1 MDGSTSRSLSIAN
14 PSETNLTATVLD
26 LEQRTL
32 LLTAAN
38 TGSGTSTSALAFASQ
53 LALMSAGP
61 VLLVDS
67 NGGSGSG
74 TSLSQQLGLHKL
86 RGFTDL
92 LFNQDTPPL
101 AQDCIVRLSDQPFDV
116 LPAGIYKRGRDRL
129 SPDLLRVLLAQ
140 LSSHYRF
147 VVIDGEAVY
156 ASADSL
162 VIGTLV
168 DGVILVICAEETR
181 WEVAQAT
188 AQRLTQAGAQ
198 LIGSVFNRRKYYMPK
213 WLYKNL

>member
-14 PSETNLTATVLD
+14 PSETNLTTTVLD
-26 LEQRTL
+26 LDQRTL

-38 TGSGTSTSALAFASQ
+38 SGSGTSTSALAFASQ
-53 LALMSAGP
+53 LSLMSTGP

-67 NGGSGSG
+67 SPSNGN
-74 TSLSQQLGLHKL
+74 LSQMLGLGKL
-86 RGFTDL
+86 RGFNDL
-92 LFNQDTPPL
+92 MFNHDTPPL

-116 LPAGIYKRGRDRL
+116 LPGGTWKRGRERL
-129 SPDLLRVLLAQ
+129 DPERLRVLLRQ
-140 LSSHYRF
+140 LGDQYRF

-162 VIGTLV
+162 VIGNLV
-168 DGVILVICAEETR
+168 DGVILVVSAEQTR
-181 WEVAQAT
+181 WEVAQA
-188 AQRLTQAGAQ
+188 ASQRLTQAGGR

-213 WLYKNL
+213 WLYNNL

>member
-1 MDGSTSRSLSIAN
+1 MDGSTSRSLTIAT
-14 PSETNLTATVLD
+14 PSETNLTSTVLD
-26 LEQRTL
+26 EDQRIL

-53 LALMSAGP
+53 LALMSGGP

-67 NGGSGSG
+67 SPSGNN
-74 TSLSQQLGLHKL
+74 LSQQLSLHKL
-86 RGFTDL
+86 RGFNDL
-92 LFNQDTPPL
+92 MFDQETPPL
-101 AQDCIVRLSDQPFDV
+101 MQDCIVRLSDQPFDV
-116 LPAGIYKRGRDRL
+116 LPAGTYRRGKARL
-129 SPDLLRVLLAQ
+129 NPDLLKVLLRHMGE
-140 LSSHYRF
+140 HYRF

-168 DGVILVICAEETR
+168 DGVILVVCAEETR
-181 WEVAQAT
+181 WEAAQAA
-188 AQRLTQAGAQ
+188 AQRLTQAGAR

-213 WLYKNL
+213 WLYNNL

>member
-1 MDGSTSRSLSIAN
+1 MDGSSSRSLTIAT

-26 LEQRTL
+26 LDQRTL

-53 LALMSAGP
+53 LALMSAGN
-61 VLLVDS
+61 VLLIDAS
-67 NGGSGSG
+67 LSPGG
-74 TSLSQQLGLHKL
+74 LSQQLGLGKL
-86 RGFTDL
+86 RGYSDL

-116 LPAGIYKRGRDRL
+116 LPVGTWKRGRDRL
-129 SPDLLRVLLAQ
+129 DHEQLRVLLHQ
-140 LSSHYRF
+140 LSNQYRF
-147 VVIDGEAVY
+147 VVIDGEAIY

-168 DGVILVICAEETR
+168 DGVILVVCAEETR
-181 WEVAQAT
+181 WEVAQA
-188 AQRLTQAGAQ
+188 ASQRLTQAGAR
-198 LIGSVFNRRKYYMPK
+198 LIGSVFNKRKYYMPK
-213 WLYKNL
+213 WLYENL

>member
-1 MDGSTSRSLSIAN
+1 MDGSSSRSLTIAT

-26 LEQRTL
+26 LDQRTL

-53 LALMSAGP
+53 LALMSAGN
-61 VLLVDS
+61 VLLIDAS
-67 NGGSGSG
+67 LAPGG
-74 TSLSQQLGLHKL
+74 LSQQLGLAKL
-86 RGFTDL
+86 RGYSDL

-116 LPAGIYKRGRDRL
+116 LPVGTWKRGRDRL
-129 SPDLLRVLLAQ
+129 DPEQLRVLLHQ
-140 LSSHYRF
+140 LSNQYRF
-147 VVIDGEAVY
+147 VVIDGEAIY

-168 DGVILVICAEETR
+168 DGVILVVCAEETR
-181 WEVAQAT
+181 WEVAQA
-188 AQRLTQAGAQ
+188 ASQRLTQAGAR
-198 LIGSVFNRRKYYMPK
+198 LIGCVFNKRKYYMPK
-213 WLYKNL
+213 WLYENL

>member
-1 MDGSTSRSLSIAN
+1 MDGSTSRSLSIAT

-53 LALMSAGP
+53 LALMSAGA
-61 VLLVDS
+61 VLLIDS
-67 NGGSGSG
+67 SNTIG
-74 TSLSQQLGLHKL
+74 SLSQQLGLGKL
-86 RGFTDL
+86 RGYTDL

-101 AQDCIVRLSDQPFDV
+101 AHDCIVRLSEQPFDI
-116 LPAGIYKRGRDRL
+116 LPGGIYKRGRERL
-129 SPDLLRVLLAQ
+129 DPERLRILLRQ
-140 LSSHYRF
+140 LSDQYRF

-168 DGVILVICAEETR
+168 DGVILVVCGEETR
-181 WEVAQAT
+181 WEVAQAA
-188 AQRLTQAGAQ
+188 AQRLTQAGAR
-198 LIGSVFNRRKYYMPK
+198 LIGSVFNKRKYYMPK
-213 WLYKNL
+213 WLYDNL

>member
-1 MDGSTSRSLSIAN
+1 MDGSSSRSLTIAT

-26 LEQRTL
+26 LDQRTL

-53 LALMSAGP
+53 LALMSAGN
-61 VLLVDS
+61 VLLIDAS
-67 NGGSGSG
+67 LSPGG
-74 TSLSQQLGLHKL
+74 LSQQLGLAKL
-86 RGFTDL
+86 RGYSDL

-116 LPAGIYKRGRDRL
+116 LPVGTWKRGRDRL
-129 SPDLLRVLLAQ
+129 DPEQLRVLLHQ
-140 LSSHYRF
+140 LGNQYRF
-147 VVIDGEAVY
+147 VVIDGEAIY

-168 DGVILVICAEETR
+168 DGVILVVCAEETR
-181 WEVAQAT
+181 WEVAQA
-188 AQRLTQAGAQ
+188 ASQRLTQAGAR
-198 LIGSVFNRRKYYMPK
+198 LIGSVFNKRKYYMPK
-213 WLYKNL
+213 WLYENL